1 MLYYDIL
8 AVLFYDSIIYDTTHN
23 LYIYIYIHTSM
34 LHAFVYPSSLSC
46 DDVSKVR
53 ERRQRTTAPRGKL
66 PALSSATSPLSGGKA
81 ATPPARW
88 ESHQRK
94 VF

>member
-1 MLYYDIL
+1 MIL
-8 AVLFYDSIIYDTTHN
+8 SYMTKYIFNIYTHT
-23 LYIYIYIHTSM
+23 YTSM
-34 LHAFVYPSSLSC
+34 LQAFVYPSSLSC

-88 ESHQRK
+88 ESHQHPKCIKCFDK
-94 VF
+94 V